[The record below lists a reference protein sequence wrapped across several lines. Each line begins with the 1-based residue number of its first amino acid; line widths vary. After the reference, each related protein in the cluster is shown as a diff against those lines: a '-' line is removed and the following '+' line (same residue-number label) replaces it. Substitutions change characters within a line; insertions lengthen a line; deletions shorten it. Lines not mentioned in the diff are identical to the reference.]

1 MLNPPQR
8 ERCCISLVSQ
18 GAFVGLFAG
27 FAVSLWVGIGAQLYP
42 PLPERTLPL
51 SLEVHGCN
59 ITHNG
64 SDWIS
69 TTEMPFSTSA
79 FQIHNVERY
88 ELLSSRSVFPLPV
101 PSRGLQ
107 VFRFYFFF
115 CLMYNTAFCPNP
127 EMGIPP
133 RLAYSYSRKDSTW
146 RSWRLRET
154 SCGCLGRVLSFLDW
168 VSILL
173 TS

>member
-8 ERCCISLVSQ
+8 ERCYISLVSQ

-101 PSRGLQ
+101 PSRELQ
-107 VFRFYFFF
+107 VFRFYFLFF
-115 CLMYNTAFCPNP
+115 VLCITLLFVLTQKWIF
-127 EMGIPP
+127 P
-133 RLAYSYSRKDSTW
+133 R
-146 RSWRLRET
+146 
-154 SCGCLGRVLSFLDW
+154 G
-168 VSILL
+168 LL
-173 TS
+173 TPTVERTAHGAAEDSGRHLVAA